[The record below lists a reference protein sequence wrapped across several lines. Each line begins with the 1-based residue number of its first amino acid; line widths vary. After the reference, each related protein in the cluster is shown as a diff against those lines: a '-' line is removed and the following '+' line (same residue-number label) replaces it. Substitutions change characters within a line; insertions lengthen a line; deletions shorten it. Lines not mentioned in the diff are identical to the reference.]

1 MIDIQ
6 ITTNEPKKNY
16 FVGALIDLGYHPML
30 KILPVA
36 DFVIFGQKD
45 EEDASIVERKAASDF
60 LNSLE
65 GKKDKI
71 SGTWERGRLWDQL
84 KRMKE
89 SKVKD
94 RILIIEGSITRKLTA
109 YRKKGFTKNRIWGA
123 YRAIDRW
130 GCHIQHTKN
139 IDETIEYLAYL
150 IEQKK
155 KPKKPFSLRA
165 SPHKSM
171 TLKDKRLYLLQGLPG
186 VGPKTSKEILKRHRT
201 VMTFFKNVEKS
212 KAVGKKTKKEIKKI
226 LG

>member
-1 MIDIQ
+1 MADIQ

-16 FVGALIDLGYHPML
+16 FVGTLIDLGYLPKL
-30 KILPVA
+30 EILPVS

-45 EEDASIVERKAASDF
+45 EEDATIAERKTAADF

-65 GKKDKI
+65 GKKDKA

-89 SKVKD
+89 SGVKE
-94 RILIIEGSITRKLTA
+94 RILIIEGNITPRLTA
-109 YRKKGFTKNRIWGA
+109 YRKKGFTKTRIWGA
-123 YRAIDRW
+123 YRAIARW

-150 IEQKK
+150 IDQKK
-155 KPKKPFSLRA
+155 KPKKPFALRA

-171 TLKDKRLYLLQGLPG
+171 SLKDRKLYFLQGLPNI
-186 VGPKTSKEILKRHRT
+186 GPKTSEEILKRHKSP
-201 VMTFFKNVEKS
+201 MTFFENVGIS
-212 KAVGKKTKKEIKKI
+212 KVIGKKTKEEIKKI

>member
-1 MIDIQ
+1 MADIQ

-16 FVGALIDLGYHPML
+16 FVGALIALGYLPKLEM
-30 KILPVA
+30 LPVS

-45 EEDASIVERKAASDF
+45 EEDATIVERRAASDF

-65 GKKDKI
+65 GKKDKA

-89 SKVKD
+89 SGVKE
-94 RILIIEGSITRKLTA
+94 RILIIEGNITPRLTA
-109 YRKKGFTKNRIWGA
+109 YRKKGFTKTRIWGA
-123 YRAIDRW
+123 YRAIARW

-150 IEQKK
+150 IDQKK
-155 KPKKPFSLRA
+155 KPKKPFALRA

-171 TLKDKRLYLLQGLPG
+171 SLKDRKLYFLQGLPNI
-186 VGPKTSKEILKRHRT
+186 GPKTSEEILKRHKSP
-201 VMTFFKNVEKS
+201 MTFFENVGIS
-212 KAVGKKTKKEIKKI
+212 KVIGKKTKEEIKKI

>member
-1 MIDIQ
+1 MVDIQ
-6 ITTNEPKKNY
+6 ITTNAPKKNY
-16 FVGALIDLGYHPML
+16 FVGALIDLGYHPLL
-30 KILPVA
+30 KILPVS

-45 EEDASIVERKAASDF
+45 EEDASIVERKTAADF

-65 GKKDKI
+65 GKKDKA

-89 SKVKD
+89 SSVNE
-94 RILIIEGSITRKLTA
+94 RILIITPRLTA

-123 YRAIDRW
+123 YRAISRW

-150 IEQKK
+150 IDQKK
-155 KPKKPFSLRA
+155 KPKKPFALRA

-171 TLKDKRLYLLQGLPG
+171 SLREKRIYLLEGLDNIGPQRSKKLLKQFKSVRNVINASYEDLAEI
-186 VGPKTSKEILKRHRT
+186 VGEKT
-201 VMTFFKNVEKS
+201 
-212 KAVGKKTKKEIKKI
+212 AKKI
-226 LG
+226 IKTVS

>member
-94 RILIIEGSITRKLTA
+94 RILIIEGNPPPDPNPPKPWWGRLWEWLKGLIGPCEESWFDPVMCLHLT
-109 YRKKGFTKNRIWGA
+109 
-123 YRAIDRW
+123 
-130 GCHIQHTKN
+130 
-139 IDETIEYLAYL
+139 
-150 IEQKK
+150 
-155 KPKKPFSLRA
+155 
-165 SPHKSM
+165 
-171 TLKDKRLYLLQGLPG
+171 
-186 VGPKTSKEILKRHRT
+186 
-201 VMTFFKNVEKS
+201 
-212 KAVGKKTKKEIKKI
+212 
-226 LG
+226 

>member
-123 YRAIDRW
+123 YRSIDRW